1 MMTTRAVRCP
11 RIFDGTSWHEDS
23 ALLIEN
29 GQSAG
34 IVSREELSAEMPVE
48 NAKGTMLVPGF
59 VDLQVN
65 GGGGILFNEKPDI
78 AGIRRICAAHAC
90 FGTTA
95 LLPTLITDTPE
106 VTKAAIEAG
115 VAAAREN
122 VPGFLGL
129 HLEGPH
135 LSRERR
141 GAHRADLVRPMTQ
154 DDLDMLISARKHLP
168 ALLIT
173 CAPES
178 VTAEQVAQLA
188 AAGVC
193 VSLGHTDCTRDTALA
208 YVDAGAS
215 LVTHLFNAMSPLAH
229 REPGLPGAVLDCGK
243 LSAGLIADGFH
254 VDPAVIRIALRAKTP
269 PGHVFL
275 VTDAMSTIGSDVDGF
290 ELNGR
295 QVFRRDGR
303 LTLEDGTLA
312 GSDIDM
318 ASSIRFLVNRVG
330 IPFDTALRMASRFPA
345 EAIGLADRK
354 GTLVAG
360 TDADFVELDGD
371 HQVVGC
377 FIGGVCVFETDGS

>member
-1 MMTTRAVRCP
+1 MTTMRAVCCP
-11 RIFDGTSWHEDS
+11 RIFDGASWHENS

-29 GQSAG
+29 GRSAG
-34 IVSREELSAEMPVE
+34 IVSREELPANVPVE
-48 NAKGTMLVPGF
+48 EASGTMLVPGF
-59 VDLQVN
+59 IDLQVN
-65 GGGGILFNEKPDI
+65 GGGGVLFNEKPDV
-78 AGIRRICAAHAC
+78 AGIRQICAAHAR

-106 VTKAAIEAG
+106 VTKAAVEAG

-154 DDLDMLISARKHLP
+154 DDLDMLISARQRLP
-168 ALLIT
+168 VLLIT

-178 VTAEQVAQLA
+178 VTPEQVAKLA
-188 AAGVC
+188 AAGVR

-229 REPGLPGAVLDCGK
+229 REPGLPGAVLDCGQ

-254 VDPAVIRIALRAKTP
+254 VDPAVIRIALRAKTE
-269 PGHVFL
+269 PGRLFL
-275 VTDAMSTIGSDVDGF
+275 VTRSARI
-290 ELNGR
+290 
-295 QVFRRDGR
+295 
-303 LTLEDGTLA
+303 LTV
-312 GSDIDM
+312 
-318 ASSIRFLVNRVG
+318 SS
-330 IPFDTALRMASRFPA
+330 
-345 EAIGLADRK
+345 
-354 GTLVAG
+354 
-360 TDADFVELDGD
+360 
-371 HQVVGC
+371 
-377 FIGGVCVFETDGS
+377 

>member
-1 MMTTRAVRCP
+1 
-11 RIFDGTSWHEDS
+11 
-23 ALLIEN
+23 
-29 GQSAG
+29 
-34 IVSREELSAEMPVE
+34 
-48 NAKGTMLVPGF
+48 
-59 VDLQVN
+59 
-65 GGGGILFNEKPDI
+65 
-78 AGIRRICAAHAC
+78 
-90 FGTTA
+90 
-95 LLPTLITDTPE
+95 
-106 VTKAAIEAG
+106 
-115 VAAAREN
+115 
-122 VPGFLGL
+122 
-129 HLEGPH
+129 
-135 LSRERR
+135 
-141 GAHRADLVRPMTQ
+141 
-154 DDLDMLISARKHLP
+154 
-168 ALLIT
+168 
-173 CAPES
+173 
-178 VTAEQVAQLA
+178 
-188 AAGVC
+188 
-193 VSLGHTDCTRDTALA
+193 
-208 YVDAGAS
+208 
-215 LVTHLFNAMSPLAH
+215 
-229 REPGLPGAVLDCGK
+229 VLDCGK